1 MGHVKCKYVFSNTV
15 AFYIS
20 SYNSGERKVRQV
32 WHGLALYKFSSCE
45 FVPPSGVICSSRAR
59 SAPLRGQPRPK
70 LPAAG
75 VRGARAAQGLRL
87 LRGTSAPAPCFPLVQ
102 VSKEVLSVL
111 LISVPER
118 CFLPLWLF
126 SCKSNKNVKFSLLRA
141 HRDFFDDSVTCLGR
155 FLSL

>member
-1 MGHVKCKYVFSNTV
+1 MDLPFINS
-15 AFYIS
+15 APAS
-20 SYNSGERKVRQV
+20 SFPPRGLSAAL
-32 WHGLALYKFSSCE
+32 GLALLC
-45 FVPPSGVICSSRAR
+45 SGGC
-59 SAPLRGQPRPK
+59 LPRPS
-70 LPAAG
+70 LAAAG
-75 VRGARAAQGLRL
+75 VRGARAAQGLRAQ
-87 LRGTSAPAPCFPLVQ
+87 LRGTSAPAPRFPLLQ

-126 SCKSNKNVKFSLLRA
+126 SCKTNKNVKFSLLRA